1 VAGAA
6 EAGSAVILEVGADS
20 EASVEATLEA
30 AERTATG
37 NVYGRGAQ
45 LEEKLS
51 ELVRRL
57 KSAFGDRL
65 VSVVLYGSAAMGD
78 WHEQSSDLNVLC
90 VLDRLSRP
98 ELAQSE
104 AVFRWWRQQGNPP
117 PLLMNEEELRA
128 STDCFPME
136 FHDMQEHRRVL
147 YGPDAIQNLHID
159 PSFYRAQVEHELRA
173 KQIRLRQKA
182 AEILSRPGQ
191 LLNLLTD
198 SISTFC
204 VLGRHALILSGHEPR
219 WKKTEIVAALEQAIG
234 IPFEAANA
242 ILAVRTAG
250 KRRAEVDAVSLFDKY
265 LTEMDSLVR
274 FVNGLER

>member
-1 VAGAA
+1 
-6 EAGSAVILEVGADS
+6 
-20 EASVEATLEA
+20 
-30 AERTATG
+30 
-37 NVYGRGAQ
+37 

-65 VSVVLYGSAAMGD
+65 VSAVLYGSAAMGD

-98 ELAQSE
+98 ELTQSE

-117 PLLMNEEELRA
+117 PLLISEEELRA
-128 STDCFPME
+128 STDCFPIE

-147 YGPDAIQNLHID
+147 YGADLIQSLHVAR
-159 PSFYRAQVEHELRA
+159 SFYRAQVEHELRV

-182 AEILSRPGQ
+182 AEVLSAPEQ
-191 LLNLLTD
+191 LLILLAD
-198 SISTFC
+198 SLSTFC

-219 WKKTEIVAALEQAIG
+219 WKKREILMALEQTMG
-234 IPFEAANA
+234 VPFEGANA

-250 KRRAEVDAVSLFDKY
+250 KRRPAVDAVSVFDSY
-265 LTEMDSLVR
+265 LKEMDSLVR
-274 FVNGLER
+274 FVNGLNR

>member
-1 VAGAA
+1 
-6 EAGSAVILEVGADS
+6 
-20 EASVEATLEA
+20 
-30 AERTATG
+30 
-37 NVYGRGAQ
+37 
-45 LEEKLS
+45 LEEQLS

-65 VSVVLYGSAAMGD
+65 ISAVLYGSAAMGD

-98 ELAQSE
+98 ELVESE
-104 AVFRWWRQQGNPP
+104 GVFRWWRKQGNPP
-117 PLLMNEEELRA
+117 PLLMSEEELRA

-147 YGPDAIQNLHID
+147 YGTDVIQNLQVAR
-159 PSFYRAQVEHELRA
+159 SFYRAQVEHELRA

-182 AEILSRPGQ
+182 AEVLSRPEQ

-198 SISTFC
+198 SVSTFC
-204 VLGRHALILSGHEPR
+204 VLGRHALILNGHEPR
-219 WKKTEIVAALEQAIG
+219 WKKQEIVAALEQAMG
-234 IPFEAANA
+234 VPFKGANA

-250 KRRAEVDAVSLFDKY
+250 KRRPGVNALSLFDKY

-274 FVNGLER
+274 FVNGLDR